1 MTCQCG
7 SERMDERV
15 DAYASPL
22 ERVCARLL
30 AFVIILGA
38 CAILALATGA

>member
-15 DAYASPL
+15 DASPL
-22 ERVCARLL
+22 ERVCAQLL

-38 CAILALATGA
+38 CAILALAMGA